1 MIRNQAPFGDVA
13 RVRLA
18 PPDRLRRVRAYLAEM
33 GDPGGVFGGPVEV
46 QARFTIHDSPL
57 RPLAERQNADY

>member
-18 PPDRLRRVRAYLAEM
+18 PPDRAQRVQAYLAET
-33 GDPGGVFGGPVEV
+33 GDPNGVFGGPVEV
-46 QARFTIHDSPL
+46 QARFSIHDSPL
-57 RPLAERQNADY
+57 RPLAQRQNADF